1 MKRFRIFIL
10 GAGFSQPAGLP
21 LGPDL
26 WRHIRAAAETRSNGF
41 SADLHLYLTYLK
53 ECWGMALDPDDVDF
67 EDFLAFL
74 DIEHR
79 LGFSGS
85 DTWSE
90 QGNTSQILVKQSI
103 GRILTERTPSADELP
118 KVYHQFARQLEPGDY
133 VFTFNYDLVLE
144 RALEHVGKAYR
155 LFPNRYSEVHPTWG
169 VIDDDSPDE
178 VVVLKLHGSVDWF
191 DRSSYTEL
199 EEIHVEQELPPPA
212 RDPVF
217 SPGAPLQ
224 TRPLLEGLH
233 SESDPLRMV
242 YRVINGLESVYS
254 LCPNYFG
261 GVPFL
266 LTPSRAKALYADQ
279 FSTFWW
285 GIGKIGGYNLGVN
298 IIGYS
303 IPEHDEYARQA
314 LFRLL
319 RNYQDSWWQED
330 MFLGRRKEKVVLV
343 DRQTDQ
349 VGQKFLLKRYGF
361 LEDSKTHYVR
371 SGFDESAVR
380 LIERGVEAT

>member
-1 MKRFRIFIL
+1 
-10 GAGFSQPAGLP
+10 
-21 LGPDL
+21 
-26 WRHIRAAAETRSNGF
+26 
-41 SADLHLYLTYLK
+41 
-53 ECWGMALDPDDVDF
+53 
-67 EDFLAFL
+67 
-74 DIEHR
+74 
-79 LGFSGS
+79 
-85 DTWSE
+85 
-90 QGNTSQILVKQSI
+90 
-103 GRILTERTPSADELP
+103 
-118 KVYHQFARQLEPGDY
+118 
-133 VFTFNYDLVLE
+133 
-144 RALEHVGKAYR
+144 
-155 LFPNRYSEVHPTWG
+155 VHPTWE
-169 VIDDDSPDE
+169 VIDNDSPDE

-191 DRSSYTEL
+191 DRSSYAEL
-199 EEIHVEQELPPPA
+199 EEIHVKQELPPPA

-217 SPGAPLQ
+217 SPGAPVQ
-224 TRPLLEGLH
+224 ARPLLEGLH
-233 SESDPLRMV
+233 PESDPLRMV

-254 LCPNYFG
+254 PCPNYFG

-285 GIGKIGGYNLGVN
+285 RIGKIGGYNLGVN

-330 MFLGRRKEKVVLV
+330 MFLGRRKEKVILV
-343 DRQTDQ
+343 DRQADQ
-349 VGQKFLLKRYGF
+349 VDQKFLLKRYGF
-361 LEDSKTHYVR
+361 LENSKAHYVW